1 MRVPFVTQVGSA
13 LENNMSEKRRF
24 IAVPKQWI
32 RSYAAVGLF
41 TFVLQIWIRAFQC
54 AGFEN
59 CGPSFAKALV
69 WAVLWPL
76 LWLALLFKVPPL
88 REWLF

>member
-1 MRVPFVTQVGSA
+1 
-13 LENNMSEKRRF
+13 MSEKRRF

>member
-1 MRVPFVTQVGSA
+1 
-13 LENNMSEKRRF
+13 MSKRKRRF
-24 IAVPKQWI
+24 IMPRQWLKP
-32 RSYAAVGLF
+32 YMAMGLF
-41 TFVLQIWIRAFQC
+41 TFVVQIWVRAFQC

-69 WAVLWPL
+69 WAALWPL
-76 LWLALLFKVPPL
+76 LWLALLFRVPPL